1 MLALHCIGS
10 LHVVVSK
17 FERTALAGG
26 SRQVSNNCCRP
37 MLLLRPIIE
46 DVVVSVVTLQRERER
61 ETLVVISL
69 GFVNKAK
76 LL

>member
-1 MLALHCIGS
+1 
-10 LHVVVSK
+10 
-17 FERTALAGG
+17 
-26 SRQVSNNCCRP
+26 

-61 ETLVVISL
+61 ERETLVVISL